1 MAAGT
6 LSGAVA
12 LVTGGGGGIGRALCS
27 RLARQGALVA
37 VSDRNEAAA
46 RETLRALPP
55 AAGGG
60 GRPHVALEADVTS
73 AAGVRGLLQRV
84 QEHFG
89 APPNVCVGC
98 AGITRDQF
106 LLRMEEREFRE
117 VLEVNLLGS
126 FLLSQAMAEALVAAG
141 APGGSI
147 VLVGSIV
154 GKVGNLGQSNY
165 AAAKAGIEGLTRSC
179 AKELARAG
187 IRVNAVLPGFIVT
200 PMTSTVPPK
209 VLSKFAG
216 MVPLGRLGQP
226 EDVADVI
233 EFLASERSSYVTGA
247 SVEVTGGLFM

>member
-117 VLEVNLLGS
+117 VLEVNLL
-126 FLLSQAMAEALVAAG
+126 
-141 APGGSI
+141 
-147 VLVGSIV
+147 
-154 GKVGNLGQSNY
+154 VGNLGQSNY